1 MGSQRYL
8 PPSVDDICIVR
19 PVIHL
24 TVSVHC
30 TVQLFV
36 VCTQGYQGMVDGG
49 EQIVLAEWKTVS
61 NILHKVISLHSLCV
75 TLSLQPRFLS
85 EL

>member
-8 PPSVDDICIVR
+8 PPSIGDICIVT

-75 TLSLQPRFLS
+75 TLSLQLFS
-85 EL
+85 K